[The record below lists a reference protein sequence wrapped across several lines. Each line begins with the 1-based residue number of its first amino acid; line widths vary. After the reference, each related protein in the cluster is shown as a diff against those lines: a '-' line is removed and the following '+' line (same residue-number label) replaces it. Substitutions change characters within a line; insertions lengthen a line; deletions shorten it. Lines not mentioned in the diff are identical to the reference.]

1 MFFKNIKIR
10 KFFQKLSET
19 YINKIKTFLSM
30 DAIEL
35 TTKEALRRGYSLKT
49 IKTYT
54 SVIKQFFK
62 KFPTD
67 PKKVTKKG
75 IQVYI
80 DCLLEKKVSGN
91 TINIHLNALKF
102 FLQEVLG
109 KRVMIRIK
117 HSKTPKYLPVVLTKQ
132 EVFSLISVIENQKH
146 RLAIKLLYSAGLRV
160 SELVH
165 LKVKDLELE
174 NKFGWVRKGKGN
186 KDRMFVIAELIKEE
200 LKDHITRDSLESDSW
215 LFKGIKQRHLS
226 QKTIHEIIKKA
237 AEKAKIKKNVHAHTL
252 RHSFATHLIENGY
265 DIPSVQFLLGHSS
278 PETTMKYVHM
288 SSSKMISVRSPYDS
302 LKE

>member
-1 MFFKNIKIR
+1 
-10 KFFQKLSET
+10 
-19 YINKIKTFLSM
+19 M

-80 DCLLEKKVSGN
+80 DYLLEKKVSGN

-102 FLQEVLG
+102 FLQKVLG

-165 LKVKDLELE
+165 LKVRDLELE

-186 KDRMFVIAELIKEE
+186 KDRMFVIAELIKGE

-237 AEKAKIKKNVHAHTL
+237 AKKAKIKKNVHAHTL

-265 DIPSVQFLLGHSS
+265 DIASVQFLLGHSS

-288 SSSKMISVRSPYDS
+288 SSSKMVSVKSPYDS